1 MFVGEYQHALDP
13 KSRLIIPAK
22 FRERLGEKFILAKGL
37 DSCIFVYPLNEWEK
51 LVENAQK
58 LPSTAADARRFA
70 RILFSS
76 AVETDVDKQG
86 RALITSSLRIHAKID
101 LENNKDVVVIGV
113 SSRVEI
119 WALAQW
125 EAYSQESAKGYE
137 ELAENLTAWDFKI

>member
-22 FRERLGEKFILAKGL
+22 FRERLGERFILTKGL
-37 DSCIFVYPLNEWEK
+37 DSCIFVYPLDEWEK
-51 LVENAQK
+51 LVENAQN

-125 EAYSQESAKGYE
+125 EAYSQESAKSYE
-137 ELAENLTAWDFKI
+137 ALAENLTAWDFKI